1 MGCPSS
7 YNTAATKPVL
17 FSMAK
22 QVASMK
28 QAQAEVAK
36 LNYLSSLSEQL
47 WACWLLSGA
56 KPLTKAV
63 NWTTVTTVAATVS
76 KLDYGWSLST
86 YPEIT

>member
-22 QVASMK
+22 QVALIASMK

-47 WACWLLSGA
+47 LVYWVSSGVG
-56 KPLTKAV
+56 PLMKAV
-63 NWTTVTTVAATVS
+63 NSLIIAIVVTG
-76 KLDYGWSLST
+76 KLV
-86 YPEIT
+86 I